1 MIQTN
6 KKPNIVL
13 DTNILPVSIPEKSK
27 YRSIFENFI
36 NENFVLCITNDILK
50 EYEEI
55 LSERYD
61 SETVENIMEIL
72 LIADNVKKQIFIII
86 GILSLLI
93 LMIDNKF
100 VDCAIA
106 SNADY
111 LVTNDKH
118 FDILKKIDFPKVNTI
133 KIDKFIKFLK

>member
-6 KKPNIVL
+6 KKLNIVL
-13 DTNILPVSIPEKSK
+13 DTNILFVSIPEKSK

-72 LIADNVKKQIFIII
+72 LIADNVKKTNIYYNWN
-86 GILSLLI
+86 LI
-93 LMIDNKF
+93 S
-100 VDCAIA
+100 VDP
-106 SNADY
+106 D
-111 LVTNDKH
+111 DR
-118 FDILKKIDFPKVNTI
+118 
-133 KIDKFIKFLK
+133 